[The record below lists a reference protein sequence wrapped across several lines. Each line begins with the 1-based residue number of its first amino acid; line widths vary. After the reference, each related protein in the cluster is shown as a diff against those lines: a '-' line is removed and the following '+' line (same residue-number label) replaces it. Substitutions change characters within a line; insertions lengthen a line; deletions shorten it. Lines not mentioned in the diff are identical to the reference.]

1 MAAGARGVTD
11 VRIISYRGEL
21 APAFQRLNLDWIERL
36 FAVEEAD
43 RRVLGD
49 PERAI
54 VAKGGQIFFAMD
66 AGAAIG
72 TVAMIVAS
80 PKRYELAKMAV
91 ASSHQ
96 RQGIGELLGAAA
108 IAFARKASAQSI
120 FLRTNSRL
128 ANAIRLYERLGFR
141 HAPDPDPPEYA
152 RADVYMELRL
162 VTPQV
167 Q

>member
-1 MAAGARGVTD
+1 MTD
-11 VRIISYRGEL
+11 VQIVSFRSEL
-21 APAFQRLNLDWIERL
+21 APAFQRLNLAWIERL
-36 FAVEEAD
+36 FVVEEAD
-43 RRVLGD
+43 RKVLGD

-54 VAKGGQIFFAMD
+54 IAKGGQIFFAMD
-66 AGAAIG
+66 AGAPIG
-72 TVAMIVAS
+72 TVAMIRVS
-80 PKRYELAKMAV
+80 PRRFELAKMAV

-108 IAFARKASAQSI
+108 IAFAREAGAESV
-120 FLRTNSRL
+120 FLLTNSRL

-152 RADVYMELRL
+152 RADVYMELRF
-162 VTPQV
+162 VTPRV